1 MPPLHPRRA
10 GRPPRPGGPDPQGRR
25 SGPRPPRRPPG
36 HRLHGRAGGRI
47 VTGPTPGDQPA
58 RDQILGSLDEN
69 LFVEA
74 GAGTGKTTALVGRMV
89 GLVVDEGVA
98 VEEIAA
104 ITFTEKAAAELGDRF
119 RRRLEDVARQHDD
132 PERRSRAEVAL
143 ADVDLAALTTLHG
156 FARRLLGDHPL
167 EAGLPPGFELLDEV
181 ASHLGFDDRWT
192 DLQHALLEDDDF
204 ARTVLLA
211 DAMGIGPGHIR
222 DLARDLDD
230 RYDLLS
236 NLPVPAEP
244 PAVDVTTIVGH
255 MDDALALDR
264 DDVDEDDRLRRR
276 LARIRTTRHA
286 LAGAVDE
293 VDAVRV
299 LAEPEH
305 RKTLNAGNDGNKK
318 VWGEDKADIVD
329 AAYAARD
336 LWDETLGHTADAV
349 LRRILTE
356 LVDATLEAAVARR
369 RAGTL
374 VFHDL
379 LVIARDLLAD
389 PRVGDE
395 VRASLHERYRHLLL
409 DEFQDT
415 DPLQLE
421 LALLLADPDAPPGSD
436 TGDFDPAPGSL
447 FLVGDPK
454 QSIYRFRRAD
464 IALYLHARRT
474 VRAAEVDLT
483 ENFRTTV
490 PIIDW
495 VNAVFGHLVGTTVS
509 GDDAPTGGLVQP
521 DYTPLIG
528 RRPAADAGPSVTVL
542 GRHAHGDEVDA
553 TELREAEADDVAN
566 AIATAVADGWTV
578 EDLDG
583 RSRPCRFGDV
593 AILLPT
599 RTSLPTLEAALDAA
613 GIPYRAESSS
623 MLFAT
628 PQVRDLLMVLRAIDD
643 PSDDL
648 AVVAALRTPY
658 LGCGD
663 NDLAR
668 WRVHHEGT
676 WNHLAGPFDNAP
688 SEVAVVASGLA
699 WMAELHHLRH
709 HLGPSGILE
718 RVVHDRRVLQVAHGE
733 ARPRD
738 AWRRVRL
745 LADRARAYAESG
757 SGSLRGFVNWCLAQ
771 ADEKGRVAETVLPEV
786 DDDAVRILTIHG
798 AKGLEFPITVL
809 SGMSTK
815 NARTDSGVQLL
826 LDGLGGAEASIRG
839 EVRTSGFAP
848 VQADDQRFQDA
859 ETVRL
864 LYVAATRARD
874 HLVVSV
880 HRATDVDPDKPGRPG
895 PGRLLAH
902 ALDRV
907 GGLAVDDDLVPTSRP
922 LPVGA
927 QPSGRPLP
935 DRRTWEDE
943 RIAALKAAARPHTVS
958 ATAVAN
964 HVYETSDED
973 RARPGEVGRHGT
985 GVGRAVHGALEVL
998 DFSTDD
1004 PTDVVREQAVAE
1016 GLLGDRGIIDALV
1029 RAGLASD
1036 SVRAA
1041 AAARS
1046 WRELYVAAP
1055 VDDAEDAPVVEGY
1068 VDLAYLEDGPDGPGL
1083 VIVDYKTD
1091 AVADDAD
1098 RAAKVDRYRIQGA
1111 TYALAAERAT
1121 GRTVRRVVLCF
1132 LAADGATE
1140 VEVDDLPGAMADVV
1154 AAARELAGV

>member
-1 MPPLHPRRA
+1 
-10 GRPPRPGGPDPQGRR
+10 
-25 SGPRPPRRPPG
+25 
-36 HRLHGRAGGRI
+36 
-47 VTGPTPGDQPA
+47 VTGPAPGDQPA
-58 RDQILGSLDEN
+58 RDRILGSLDEN

-119 RRRLEDVARQHDD
+119 RRSLEDVARHDED
-132 PERRSRAEVAL
+132 SDRRARAEVAL

-181 ASHLGFDDRWT
+181 ASHLGFDDRWA
-192 DLQHALLEDDDF
+192 DLQSTLLDDDDL

-211 DAMGIGPGHIR
+211 DAMDIRPGHLR
-222 DLARDLDD
+222 DLARALDD
-230 RYDLLS
+230 RYDLLGD
-236 NLPVPAEP
+236 LPVPAEP
-244 PAVDVTTIVGH
+244 PAIDVSAIVGH

-264 DDVDEDDRLRRR
+264 DTVDEDDRLRRR
-276 LARIRTTRHA
+276 LARIRATRNA

-293 VDAVRV
+293 FDAVRV
-299 LAEPEH
+299 LADAAH
-305 RKTLNAGNDGNKK
+305 RTSLNAGNDGNKK
-318 VWGEDKADIVD
+318 VWGDDKADIVG
-329 AAYAARD
+329 ASYAARD
-336 LWDETLGHTADAV
+336 LWDDTLGRTADAV
-349 LRRILTE
+349 LRRILAE
-356 LVDATLEAAVARR
+356 LVDATLEAADARR

-389 PRVGDE
+389 PEVGDG

-421 LALLLADPDAPPGSD
+421 LALLLTDPGAPAGSDAADFCPDPGSM
-436 TGDFDPAPGSL
+436 

-474 VRAAEVDLT
+474 VRAAGVALT

-490 PIIDW
+490 PVIDW
-495 VNAVFGHLVGTTVS
+495 VNAVFAHLVGTTGS
-509 GDDAPTGGLVQP
+509 GDDAPTGDLVQP
-521 DYTPLIG
+521 DYTPLVG
-528 RRPAADAGPSVTVL
+528 RRSAADTGPSVTLL

-553 TELREAEADDVAN
+553 EGLRESEADDVAVT
-566 AIATAVADGWTV
+566 IATAVADGWTV
-578 EDLDG
+578 EGAYG

-599 RTSLPTLEAALDAA
+599 RTSLPALEAALDAA

-663 NDLAR
+663 DDLAR
-668 WRVHHEGT
+668 WRVHHGGS
-676 WNHLAGPFDNAP
+676 WNHLAGPFDDAP
-688 SEVAVVASGLA
+688 AEVNVVASGLD
-699 WMAELHHLRH
+699 WMAELHRIRH

-718 RVVHDRRVLQVAHGE
+718 RVVQDRRVLQVAHGE

-738 AWRRVRL
+738 AWRRARL

-757 SGSLRGFVNWCLAQ
+757 GGSLRGFVDWCLAQ

-798 AKGLEFPITVL
+798 AKGLEFPITIL
-809 SGMSTK
+809 SGMSTQ

-826 LDGLGGAEASIRG
+826 LDVHGGAEIAIRD
-839 EVRTSGFAP
+839 EIRTSGFAP
-848 VQADDQRFQDA
+848 ARVHDQRFQDA

-902 ALDRV
+902 ALDQV
-907 GGLAVDDDLVPTSRP
+907 GDLAVDDDLVPTGRP
-922 LPVGA
+922 LPA
-927 QPSGRPLP
+927 AAEPSGRPLA
-935 DRRTWEDE
+935 DRPTWEDE
-943 RIAALKAAARPHTVS
+943 RTAALEIAARPRTVS
-958 ATAVAN
+958 ATAIAT
-964 HVYETSDED
+964 HVHDAPDED

-1004 PTDVVREQAVAE
+1004 PADVIREQAIAE
-1016 GLLGDRGIIDALV
+1016 GLLGDLTTIDALI

-1041 AAARS
+1041 ADSRH
-1046 WRELYVAAP
+1046 WKELYVAAP

-1068 VDLAYLEDGPDGPGL
+1068 VDLAYLEDGPGGPGL

-1091 AVADDAD
+1091 AVADDDD

-1121 GRTVRRVVLCF
+1121 GRTVHRVVLCF

-1140 VEVDDLPGAMADVV
+1140 VEVDDLPGAMVEV
-1154 AAARELAGV
+1154 ATAARELAGA